1 MLFFYYYITLR
12 ITCMYNFFY
21 IYPISQAKI
30 NFTANVIKFYDY
42 NSQIEKKV
50 FSIYFNNL
58 YTIKCE

>member
-1 MLFFYYYITLR
+1 MLFFYYYVTLR

-21 IYPISQAKI
+21 ISISQAKI